1 LNNMKLIDH
10 WFWSA
15 FAEHK
20 NIYFKVMLAATL
32 VNLMSVGSSIF
43 IMVVYDR
50 VVPNSAYESLYAL
63 TMGMALI
70 IIFDYILKM
79 LKSYFIDYAGEFV
92 DKKIGNSIFDRLL
105 QAPTTVVIGPVGAT
119 ANTFKE
125 FDQVRDFFTS
135 ATLSLVVDLPFIF
148 LFIFVI
154 YLISG
159 PLAVIPLVAVPV
171 VLLVGIA
178 IQPFLAR
185 VSTEIGGH
193 SQEKQSVLV
202 ETISGIESVKV
213 LGGGNLVKER
223 WEKAATQHSST
234 SRLSR
239 TLASIAVNAA
249 QSAQQICLVGIVFYG
264 VFLVGEGVV
273 SMGAMVAAVLLSSR
287 TLAPLAQIANL
298 FGRFNNARTS
308 YQRLSQFMQETQP
321 EDDKQ
326 KKNATIR
333 RSDLGGLE
341 LREVSFR
348 YPDKEIDTLHKINL
362 TIEEGEKVA
371 ILGRNGSGKTTL
383 IKLATGLFSATDGL
397 VLYDGVDAKQI
408 HSDDLSRSIGIVLQ
422 DVQLFSGSI
431 IENITM
437 GREGI
442 SQDEIIAASKISGLD
457 DFLGKMPGG
466 YELILQDKGNGL
478 SGGQKQAI
486 AITRAI
492 VHKPS
497 HFILDEPTSAM
508 DMNSEQQFIENFKT
522 VASDATVLL
531 VSHRLPLL
539 NLVDRVI
546 VMNEGKIVE
555 DGPKDDVL
563 NKLQP
568 NN

>member
-1 LNNMKLIDH
+1 MKLIDH

-32 VNLMSVGSSIF
+32 VNFMSVGSSIF

-92 DKKIGNSIFDRLL
+92 DKRIGNSIFDRLL
-105 QAPTTVVIGPVGAT
+105 QAPTTVVTGPVGAT

-125 FDQVRDFFTS
+125 FDQVIDFFTS
-135 ATLSLVVDLPFIF
+135 ATLSLIVDIPFIF

-159 PLAVIPLVAVPV
+159 PLAVIPLVAVPF
-171 VLLVGIA
+171 VLLIGIA

-185 VSTEIGGH
+185 VSNEIGSHG
-193 SQEKQSVLV
+193 QEKQSILV

-223 WEKAATQHSST
+223 WQKAATDHSSS

-308 YQRLSQFMQETQP
+308 YKRLSQFMIDTQLD
-321 EDDKQ
+321 EDNQ

-333 RSDLGGLE
+333 RAKLGSLE
-341 LREVSFR
+341 YKEVSFR
-348 YPDKEIDTLHKINL
+348 YPDKEIDTISSLQLNID
-362 TIEEGEKVA
+362 EGEKVA

-383 IKLATGLFSATDGL
+383 VKLASGLFNATDGL

-408 HSDDLSRSIGIVLQ
+408 HNDDLSRSIGIVLQ

-442 SQDEIIAASKISGLD
+442 SEDDIMEASKISGLD

-486 AITRAI
+486 AITRAL

-497 HFILDEPTSAM
+497 HYILDEPTSAM

-522 VASDATVLL
+522 IAANSTVMI
-531 VSHRLPLL
+531 VSHRMPLL

-546 VMNEGKIVE
+546 VMNEGKVVE
-555 DGPKDDVL
+555 DGPKDEVL
-563 NKLQP
+563 QKLQP

>member
-1 LNNMKLIDH
+1 MKLINH

-20 NIYFKVMLAATL
+20 SIYLKVMLAATL
-32 VNLMSVGSSIF
+32 VNFMSVGSSIF

-79 LKSYFIDYAGEFV
+79 LKAYFIDYAGEYV

-105 QAPTTVVIGPVGAT
+105 QAPTIVVTGPVGAT

-135 ATLSLVVDLPFIF
+135 ATLSLVVDIPFIF

-185 VSTEIGGH
+185 VSTDIGSH

-202 ETISGIESVKV
+202 ETIGAIESVKV

-223 WEKAATQHSST
+223 WEKAATEHSAS

-308 YQRLSQFMQETQP
+308 YQRLSQFMQDTQP
-321 EDDKQ
+321 EEDKQ
-326 KKNATIR
+326 QQNATIR
-333 RSDLGGLE
+333 RSNLGGLE

-348 YPDKEIDTLHKINL
+348 YPDKEIDTLDKINL
-362 TIEEGEKVA
+362 NIEEGEKVA

-408 HSDDLSRSIGIVLQ
+408 HNEDLSRSIGIVLQ

-437 GREGI
+437 GRGDI
-442 SQDEIIAASKISGLD
+442 SKDEIVEASKISGLD

-497 HFILDEPTSAM
+497 HFIFDEPTSAM
-508 DMNSEQQFIENFKT
+508 DMNSEQLFIENFKS
-522 VASDATVLL
+522 VASNATVLL
-531 VSHRLPLL
+531 VSHRMPLL

-546 VMNEGKIVE
+546 VMNEGRIVE

-563 NKLQP
+563 KKLQP

>member
-1 LNNMKLIDH
+1 MKLIDH

-32 VNLMSVGSSIF
+32 VNFMSVGSSIF

-92 DKKIGNSIFDRLL
+92 DKRIGNSIFDRLL
-105 QAPTTVVIGPVGAT
+105 QAPTTVVTGPVGAT

-135 ATLSLVVDLPFIF
+135 ATLSLVVDIPFIF

-171 VLLVGIA
+171 VLLIGIA

-185 VSTEIGGH
+185 VSSEIGSH

-223 WEKAATQHSST
+223 WQKAATDHSSS

-264 VFLVGEGVV
+264 VFLVGEGIV

-308 YQRLSQFMQETQP
+308 YKRLSQFMIETQP
-321 EDDKQ
+321 DEDNQ
-326 KKNATIR
+326 KKNASIR
-333 RSDLGGLE
+333 RAKLGNLE
-341 LREVSFR
+341 YKEVSFR
-348 YPDKEIDTLHKINL
+348 YPDKEIDTISNL
-362 TIEEGEKVA
+362 QLNIDEGEKVA

-383 IKLATGLFSATDGL
+383 VKLASGLFNATDGL

-408 HSDDLSRSIGIVLQ
+408 HNDDLSKSIGIVLQ

-442 SQDEIIAASKISGLD
+442 SEEDMMEASKISGLD

-486 AITRAI
+486 AITRAL

-497 HFILDEPTSAM
+497 HYILDEPTSAM

-522 VASDATVLL
+522 IAANSTVMI
-531 VSHRLPLL
+531 VSHRMPLL

-555 DGPKDDVL
+555 DGPKDEVL
-563 NKLQP
+563 QKLQP

>member
-1 LNNMKLIDH
+1 MKLIDH

-333 RSDLGGLE
+333 RSELGGLE

-348 YPDKEIDTLHKINL
+348 YPDKEIDTLNKINL

>member
-1 LNNMKLIDH
+1 M
-10 WFWSA
+10 
-15 FAEHK
+15 
-20 NIYFKVMLAATL
+20 
-32 VNLMSVGSSIF
+32 
-43 IMVVYDR
+43 
-50 VVPNSAYESLYAL
+50 
-63 TMGMALI
+63 
-70 IIFDYILKM
+70 
-79 LKSYFIDYAGEFV
+79 
-92 DKKIGNSIFDRLL
+92 
-105 QAPTTVVIGPVGAT
+105 
-119 ANTFKE
+119 
-125 FDQVRDFFTS
+125 
-135 ATLSLVVDLPFIF
+135 
-148 LFIFVI
+148 
-154 YLISG
+154 
-159 PLAVIPLVAVPV
+159 AVIPLVAVPV

-348 YPDKEIDTLHKINL
+348 YPDKEIDTLNKINL

>member
-1 LNNMKLIDH
+1 MKLIDH

-32 VNLMSVGSSIF
+32 VNFMSVGSSIF

-92 DKKIGNSIFDRLL
+92 DKRIGNSIFDRLL
-105 QAPTTVVIGPVGAT
+105 QAPTTVVTGPVGAT

-135 ATLSLVVDLPFIF
+135 ATLSLVVDIPFIF

-171 VLLVGIA
+171 VLLIGIA

-185 VSTEIGGH
+185 VSSEIGSH

-223 WEKAATQHSST
+223 WQKAATDHSSS

-264 VFLVGEGVV
+264 VFLVGEGIV

-308 YQRLSQFMQETQP
+308 YKRLSQFMIDTQP
-321 EDDKQ
+321 DEDNQ
-326 KKNATIR
+326 KKNASIR
-333 RSDLGGLE
+333 RAKLGNLE
-341 LREVSFR
+341 YKEVSFR
-348 YPDKEIDTLHKINL
+348 YPDKEIDTISNL
-362 TIEEGEKVA
+362 QLNIDEGAKVA
-371 ILGRNGSGKTTL
+371 ILRRSGSGKTTL
-383 IKLATGLFSATDGL
+383 VKLASGLFNATDGL

-408 HSDDLSRSIGIVLQ
+408 HNDDLSKSIGIVLQ

-442 SQDEIIAASKISGLD
+442 SEEDMMEASKISGLD

-486 AITRAI
+486 AITRAL

-497 HFILDEPTSAM
+497 HYILDEPTSAM

-522 VASDATVLL
+522 IAANSTVMI
-531 VSHRLPLL
+531 VSHRMPLL

-555 DGPKDDVL
+555 DGPKDEVL
-563 NKLQP
+563 QKLQP